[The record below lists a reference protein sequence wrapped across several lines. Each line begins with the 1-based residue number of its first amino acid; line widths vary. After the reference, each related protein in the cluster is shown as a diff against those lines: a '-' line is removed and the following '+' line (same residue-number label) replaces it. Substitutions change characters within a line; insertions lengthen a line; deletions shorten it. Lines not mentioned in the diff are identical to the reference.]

1 MMLLVEKN
9 ISLIADIIDFISVM
23 MVLILPIVLVW
34 RYTIWG
40 VFMATLIIEIN
51 IILTDVLISKLRW
64 QELDNEN
71 VEFWITIWIPVFFY
85 CIFILFIKFLLTICK
100 KVFER

>member
-34 RYTIWG
+34 RYTICG
-40 VFMATLIIEIN
+40 VFIATLIIEIN
-51 IILTDVLISKLRW
+51 IILTDALISKLRG
-64 QELDNEN
+64 QQLDNEN
-71 VEFWITIWIPVFFY
+71 VEFWITIWIPVLFY
-85 CIFILFIKFLLTICK
+85 CIFILLIKFLLKICK
-100 KVFER
+100 KVLES